1 MSWENNSLMKG
12 VCFRDIWSYKGHL
25 LMNMGAKG
33 DIETQYYQKNSKV
46 VYAICLASH
55 ADMTLI
61 STDVH
66 IWSAQTHRC
75 KL

>member
-1 MSWENNSLMKG
+1 
-12 VCFRDIWSYKGHL
+12 
-25 LMNMGAKG
+25 MGAKG

-61 STDVH
+61 STDVLVH